1 MLHST
6 YPKHIYPH
14 QPGDAPEPWQ
24 PRPPSDLG
32 RSPLQAPG
40 RGARGELRP
49 PGDPLMIYLI
59 LMMSKTMMIP
69 TSAWPKLAASIRT
82 VHLSLRT
89 QSVSLKIASIVST
102 KSSQNFLMITLL
114 ITIIII
120 IITTTPTTWLQ
131 EYPSSFSTVLDR
143 CQLLGHQALD
153 LPASGKI

>member
-1 MLHST
+1 MQFCIYEKKIALKNSVFSGGPKILKPYMLHST

-89 QSVSLKIASIVST
+89 QSVSLRMASIMST
-102 KSSQNFLMITLL
+102 IS
-114 ITIIII
+114 
-120 IITTTPTTWLQ
+120 LQ
-131 EYPSSFSTVLDR
+131 ISLFDQHHIS
-143 CQLLGHQALD
+143 HH
-153 LPASGKI
+153 